1 MRLRRRS
8 RRNRAASS
16 DGAHDPDPR
25 IAELQHRLEHLEL
38 AFEGLQDA
46 VHRDAVRRHQELEEL
61 RKSTQPDAMARSLS
75 ESARQ
80 RGI

>member
-8 RRNRAASS
+8 ERTRSDSS
-16 DGAHDPDPR
+16 EDSRGSGPR
-25 IAELQHRLEHLEL
+25 IAELERRLEHLEA

-46 VHRDAVRRHQELEEL
+46 VHRDAVREKQQLDDL
-61 RKSTQPDAMARSLS
+61 RRSTQPEAMARSLDD
-75 ESARQ
+75 SARR

>member
-8 RRNRAASS
+8 RPSRHGSGGDTR
-16 DGAHDPDPR
+16 GADPR
-25 IAELQHRLEHLEL
+25 VAELQHRLEHLEA

-46 VHRDAVRRHQELEEL
+46 VHRDAVRQNQELDEL
-61 RKSTQPDAMARSLS
+61 RKRMQPEAIARSLS
-75 ESARQ
+75 DSARE